1 MGKKS
6 PSNPGVVQS
15 ETNFASGVNIERK
28 VSRFYIFAIILRLL
42 PVIINFRKDRR
53 DWVKTQGRDINE
65 ERYIKHARRA
75 LKTFIDLG
83 PSYIKLGQ
91 WLSTR
96 ADILPQP
103 YLEILS
109 KLQDDVPPV
118 EFSKV
123 RPIIEADLGSID
135 MRYEQFSTTALSG
148 ASLGQVHLAKY
159 KGKQVIVK
167 ITRPGIEETVG
178 KDIYI
183 LKRILP
189 LASRFIDPN
198 LRFSFDAMLA
208 QFIETIYE
216 EMDYRVEAQNLA
228 TIKHNLRGDRFIIIP
243 NVVSELTSKH
253 VITMEFIPGI
263 KITDVESLDA
273 IGIDREK
280 LIVRVHHVFFKMLL
294 RHTIFHA
301 DPHPGNISVGENGEL
316 ILYDFGMVGRLDSET
331 RLKLIRLYLSLIEKD
346 PARAVNILVELD
358 TLEPNV
364 NRYIVEKALDL
375 SIRSI
380 HGKQVDKMQVNALM
394 ELSNKTLTRFPF
406 RLPKNLALY
415 MRMGSIL
422 EGIYQHHKIR
432 FYFVK
437 VLANLFEEEGL
448 LKEAY
453 VEEAK
458 DYVKRFAKGIETYST
473 MAPIVKSYLEQRQIP
488 DGTRSE
494 RSYTTLGSAIFASAL
509 FFGSAIILTNNPTIG
524 YSGIIASLFVYAFS
538 LIMQFRKKF

>member
-1 MGKKS
+1 M
-6 PSNPGVVQS
+6 
-15 ETNFASGVNIERK
+15 
-28 VSRFYIFAIILRLL
+28 
-42 PVIINFRKDRR
+42 
-53 DWVKTQGRDINE
+53 
-65 ERYIKHARRA
+65 
-75 LKTFIDLG
+75 
-83 PSYIKLGQ
+83 GQ

-294 RHTIFHA
+294 RHSIFHA

-524 YSGIIASLFVYAFS
+524 YSGIIASLFVYAIP
-538 LIMQFRKKF
+538 LIMQFRKRF

>member
-1 MGKKS
+1 MSKKS
-6 PSNPGVVQS
+6 SS
-15 ETNFASGVNIERK
+15 ESGLIQDRINERPDMGIERK
-28 VSRFYIFAIILRLL
+28 VSKFYIMTVILRLL
-42 PVIINFRKDRR
+42 PVIISFRKDRR
-53 DWVKTQGRDINE
+53 EWVKTQGKDIDE
-65 ERYIKHARRA
+65 EKYIRHARRA

-109 KLQDDVPPV
+109 KLQDEVPPV

-123 RPIIEADLGSID
+123 KPIIEADLGTIET
-135 MRYEQFSTTALSG
+135 RYEQFTTSALSG

-167 ITRPGIEETVG
+167 VSRPQIEETVG

-208 QFIETIYE
+208 QFIETIDE

-228 TIKHNLRGDRFIIIP
+228 TIKHNLRGDRSIIIP
-243 NVVSELTSKH
+243 NVISELTSKH
-253 VITMEFIPGI
+253 VITMEYMPGI
-263 KITDVESLDA
+263 KITDIDSLDA

-280 LIVRVHHVFFKMLL
+280 LIVKVHHVFFKMLL
-294 RHTIFHA
+294 RHSIFHA

-316 ILYDFGMVGRLDSET
+316 ILYDFGMVGRLDAET

-346 PARAVNILVELD
+346 AARAVNVLVELD

-364 NRYIVEKALDL
+364 NRYIVERALDL

-380 HGKQVDKMQVNALM
+380 HGKQVDRMQVNALM

-415 MRMGSIL
+415 IRMGSIL

-453 VEEAK
+453 MEEAK
-458 DYVKRFAKGIETYST
+458 DYLKRLAKGIETYST
-473 MAPIVKSYLEQRQIP
+473 MAPIVKSYFEQHQVP
-488 DGTRSE
+488 DRTSSQK
-494 RSYTTLGSAIFASAL
+494 SYVFLGPAIFASSL
-509 FFGSAIILTNNPTIG
+509 FFGSAIILSTHPVIG
-524 YSGIIASLFVYAFS
+524 YSGIVASLFVYASS
-538 LIMQFRKKF
+538 LILQLKKRF

>member
-6 PSNPGVVQS
+6 AFNAGLIQN
-15 ETNFASGVNIERK
+15 ETNSRSEIKIERK
-28 VSRFYIFAIILRLL
+28 VSRFYILMVILRLL
-42 PVIINFRKDRR
+42 PVIISFRKDRR
-53 DWVKTQGRDINE
+53 DWVKTQGQNIDE
-65 ERYIKHARRA
+65 KRYIRHAQRA
-75 LKTFIDLG
+75 LKTFIELG

-123 RPIIEADLGSID
+123 KPVIEADLGTID
-135 MRYEQFSTTALSG
+135 SRYEQFNTCALSG

-167 ITRPGIEETVG
+167 IRRPGIEETVG

-216 EMDYRVEAQNLA
+216 EMDYRIEAQNLA
-228 TIKHNLRGDRFIIIP
+228 TIKHNLQGDKLITIP
-243 NVVSELTSKH
+243 NVISELTSKH
-253 VITMEFIPGI
+253 VITMEFVPGI
-263 KITDVESLDA
+263 KITDVDSLDA

-280 LIVRVHHVFFKMLL
+280 LIIRVHHVFFKMLL
-294 RHTIFHA
+294 RHSIFHA
-301 DPHPGNISVGENGEL
+301 DPHPGNISVGEKGEI

-346 PARAVNILVELD
+346 PARAVNVLVELD

-380 HGKQVDKMQVNALM
+380 HGKQVDRMQVNALM

-415 MRMGSIL
+415 IRMGSIL

-453 VEEAK
+453 MEEAK
-458 DYVKRFAKGIETYST
+458 DYLKRVGKGIETYST
-473 MAPIVKSYLEQRQIP
+473 MAPLVKSYLEQRQLP
-488 DGTRSE
+488 DRIRSE
-494 RSYTTLGSAIFASAL
+494 KSYTLLGSAIFASAL
-509 FFGSAIILTNNPTIG
+509 FFGSAIILSSNPVIG
-524 YSGIIASLFVYAFS
+524 YGGIIASS
-538 LIMQFRKKF
+538 LIYCVSLLMQFRKR

>member
-1 MGKKS
+1 M
-6 PSNPGVVQS
+6 Q
-15 ETNFASGVNIERK
+15 I
-28 VSRFYIFAIILRLL
+28 
-42 PVIINFRKDRR
+42 
-53 DWVKTQGRDINE
+53 
-65 ERYIKHARRA
+65 
-75 LKTFIDLG
+75 
-83 PSYIKLGQ
+83 
-91 WLSTR
+91 
-96 ADILPQP
+96 
-103 YLEILS
+103 
-109 KLQDDVPPV
+109 
-118 EFSKV
+118 
-123 RPIIEADLGSID
+123 
-135 MRYEQFSTTALSG
+135 
-148 ASLGQVHLAKY
+148 
-159 KGKQVIVK
+159 
-167 ITRPGIEETVG
+167 
-178 KDIYI
+178 
-183 LKRILP
+183 RILV
-189 LASRFIDPN
+189 
-198 LRFSFDAMLA
+198 
-208 QFIETIYE
+208 T
-216 EMDYRVEAQNLA
+216 YR
-228 TIKHNLRGDRFIIIP
+228 
-243 NVVSELTSKH
+243 SEK
-253 VITMEFIPGI
+253 ME
-263 KITDVESLDA
+263 SC
-273 IGIDREK
+273 
-280 LIVRVHHVFFKMLL
+280 
-294 RHTIFHA
+294 
-301 DPHPGNISVGENGEL
+301 

-473 MAPIVKSYLEQRQIP
+473 MAPIVKSYLEQRQVP

-494 RSYTTLGSAIFASAL
+494 RSDTTLGSAIFASAL

-524 YSGIIASLFVYAFS
+524 YSGIIASLFVYAIP
-538 LIMQFRKKF
+538 LIMQFRKRF

>member
-1 MGKKS
+1 MKES
-6 PSNPGVVQS
+6 QS
-15 ETNFASGVNIERK
+15 THRMFQNEETIGSTVNLERK
-28 VSRFYIFAIILRLL
+28 VSRLRIFAIVLRLL
-42 PVIINFRKDRR
+42 PVVINFRKDRR
-53 DWVKTQGRDINE
+53 DWVKTEGKNIDE
-65 ERYIKHARRA
+65 KRYVKHAQRA

-118 EFSKV
+118 DFSKV
-123 RPIIEADLGSID
+123 RPILEAELGNID
-135 MRYEQFSTTALSG
+135 AKYEQFNTTALSG

-167 ITRPGIEETVG
+167 VTRPGIEETVG

-189 LASRFIDPN
+189 FASRFVDPN
-198 LRFSFDAMLA
+198 LKFSFDAMLA

-216 EMDYRVEAQNLA
+216 EMDYRVEAQNLT
-228 TIKHNLRGDRFIIIP
+228 TIKHNLRGDKLVIIP
-243 NVVSELTSKH
+243 NVVPELSSKH

-294 RHTIFHA
+294 RHSIFHA
-301 DPHPGNISVGENGEL
+301 DPHPGNISVGKNGEL

-331 RLKLIRLYLSLIEKD
+331 RIKLIRLYLSLIEKD
-346 PARAVNILVELD
+346 PSRAVNVLIELD
-358 TLEPNV
+358 TLELNV
-364 NRYIVEKALDL
+364 NRYIVEKALEL

-453 VEEAK
+453 FEEVK
-458 DYVKRFAKGIETYST
+458 DYVKRVSKGFETYST
-473 MAPIVKSYLEQRQIP
+473 MAPMVKSYLEQRQVP
-488 DGTRSE
+488 ERTPSE
-494 RSYTTLGSAIFASAL
+494 RNYDILGSAIFGSAL
-509 FFGSAIILTNNPTIG
+509 FLGSAIILSNNPVVGYCGIG
-524 YSGIIASLFVYAFS
+524 ASLVLYGISIIRRFK
-538 LIMQFRKKF
+538 RKF

>member
-1 MGKKS
+1 MKKS
-6 PSNPGVVQS
+6 TSTNRMFQN
-15 ETNFASGVNIERK
+15 ETNLGPSINLEHK
-28 VSRFYIFAIILRLL
+28 VSRIHIFAIVLRLL

-53 DWVKTQGRDINE
+53 DWVKTQGRNINE
-65 ERYIKHARRA
+65 ERYVRHAQRA

-109 KLQDDVPPV
+109 KLQDEVPPV
-118 EFSKV
+118 DFSKV
-123 RPIIEADLGSID
+123 RPILEADLGDID
-135 MRYEQFSTTALSG
+135 VKYEQFNTTALSG

-167 ITRPGIEETVG
+167 VTRPGIEETVG

-189 LASRFIDPN
+189 FASRFIDPN
-198 LRFSFDAMLA
+198 LKFSFDAMLA

-228 TIKHNLRGDRFIIIP
+228 TIKHNLRDDKLVIIP
-243 NVVSELTSKH
+243 NVVSELSSKH
-253 VITMEFIPGI
+253 VLTMEFIPGI

-273 IGIDREK
+273 TGIDREK

-294 RHTIFHA
+294 RHSIFHA
-301 DPHPGNISVGENGEL
+301 DPHPGNISVGENGQL

-331 RLKLIRLYLSLIEKD
+331 RIKLIRLYLSLIEKD
-346 PARAVNILVELD
+346 PARAVNVLVELD

-364 NRYIVEKALDL
+364 NRYIVEKALEL

-453 VEEAK
+453 IEEVK
-458 DYVKRFAKGIETYST
+458 DYLKRVSKGIETYST
-473 MAPIVKSYLEQRQIP
+473 MAPIVKSYLEQRQVP
-488 DGTRSE
+488 ERTLSE
-494 RSYTTLGSAIFASAL
+494 RNFDILGSAIFGSAL
-509 FFGSAIILTNNPTIG
+509 FLGSAIILPNNPVIG
-524 YSGIIASLFVYAFS
+524 YCGIIASVVIYGISIIRRFK
-538 LIMQFRKKF
+538 RKF

>member
-228 TIKHNLRGDRFIIIP
+228 TIKHNLRDDRFIIIP

-331 RLKLIRLYLSLIEKD
+331 RLKLIRLYLSVIEKD

-437 VLANLFEEEGL
+437 VLANLFEEEGR

-524 YSGIIASLFVYAFS
+524 YSGIIASLFVYAIP
-538 LIMQFRKKF
+538 LIMQFRKRF

>member
-1 MGKKS
+1 MSKKS
-6 PSNPGVVQS
+6 SS
-15 ETNFASGVNIERK
+15 ESGLIQDRINDRPDMGIERK
-28 VSRFYIFAIILRLL
+28 VSKFYIMTVILRLL
-42 PVIINFRKDRR
+42 PVIISFRKDRR
-53 DWVKTQGRDINE
+53 EWVKTQGKDIDE
-65 ERYIKHARRA
+65 EKYIRHARRA

-109 KLQDDVPPV
+109 KLQDEVPPV

-123 RPIIEADLGSID
+123 KAIIEADLGTIET
-135 MRYEQFSTTALSG
+135 RYEQFTTSALSG

-167 ITRPGIEETVG
+167 VSRPQIEETVG

-208 QFIETIYE
+208 QFIETIDE

-228 TIKHNLRGDRFIIIP
+228 TIKHNLRGDRSIIIP
-243 NVVSELTSKH
+243 NVISELTSKH
-253 VITMEFIPGI
+253 VITMEYKPGI
-263 KITDVESLDA
+263 KITDIDSLDA

-280 LIVRVHHVFFKMLL
+280 LIVKVHHVFFKMLL
-294 RHTIFHA
+294 RHSIFHA

-316 ILYDFGMVGRLDSET
+316 ILYDFGMVGRLDAET

-346 PARAVNILVELD
+346 AARAVNVLVELD

-364 NRYIVEKALDL
+364 NRYIVERALDL

-380 HGKQVDKMQVNALM
+380 HGKQVDRMQVNALM

-415 MRMGSIL
+415 IRMGSIL

-453 VEEAK
+453 MEEAK
-458 DYVKRFAKGIETYST
+458 DYLKRLAKGIETYST
-473 MAPIVKSYLEQRQIP
+473 MAPIVKSYFEQHQVP
-488 DGTRSE
+488 DRTSSQK
-494 RSYTTLGSAIFASAL
+494 SYVFLGPAIFASAL
-509 FFGSAIILTNNPTIG
+509 FIGSAIILSTHPVIG
-524 YSGIIASLFVYAFS
+524 YSGIVASLFVYAS
-538 LIMQFRKKF
+538 SVILQLKKRF

>member
-1 MGKKS
+1 
-6 PSNPGVVQS
+6 
-15 ETNFASGVNIERK
+15 
-28 VSRFYIFAIILRLL
+28 
-42 PVIINFRKDRR
+42 
-53 DWVKTQGRDINE
+53 
-65 ERYIKHARRA
+65 
-75 LKTFIDLG
+75 
-83 PSYIKLGQ
+83 
-91 WLSTR
+91 
-96 ADILPQP
+96 
-103 YLEILS
+103 
-109 KLQDDVPPV
+109 
-118 EFSKV
+118 
-123 RPIIEADLGSID
+123 
-135 MRYEQFSTTALSG
+135 
-148 ASLGQVHLAKY
+148 
-159 KGKQVIVK
+159 
-167 ITRPGIEETVG
+167 
-178 KDIYI
+178 
-183 LKRILP
+183 
-189 LASRFIDPN
+189 
-198 LRFSFDAMLA
+198 MLA

-216 EMDYRVEAQNLA
+216 EMDYRVEAKNLA
-228 TIKHNLRGDRFIIIP
+228 TIKHNLRSDRQIIIP
-243 NVVSELTSKH
+243 NVVTELTSKH
-253 VITMEFIPGI
+253 VITMEFLPGI

-294 RHTIFHA
+294 RHSIFHA

-346 PARAVNILVELD
+346 PVRAVNILVELD

-380 HGKQVDKMQVNALM
+380 HGKEVDKMQVNALM

-453 VEEAK
+453 IEEAK
-458 DYVKRFAKGIETYST
+458 DYMKRFAKGIETYST
-473 MAPIVKSYLEQRQIP
+473 MAPIVKTYLEQRQIS

-494 RSYTTLGSAIFASAL
+494 KSYSLLGSAIFASAL
-509 FFGSAIILTNNPTIG
+509 FLGSTVILANNSTIG
-524 YSGIIASLFVYAFS
+524 YCGIIAALFVYTIPIIVHF
-538 LIMQFRKKF
+538 KKKL

>member
-1 MGKKS
+1 MSKKS
-6 PSNPGVVQS
+6 SS
-15 ETNFASGVNIERK
+15 KSGLIQDRINDRPNIGIERK
-28 VSRFYIFAIILRLL
+28 VSKFYILTVILRLL
-42 PVIINFRKDRR
+42 PVIISFRKDRR
-53 DWVKTQGRDINE
+53 EWVKTQGKDIDE
-65 ERYIKHARRA
+65 QKYIRHARRA

-109 KLQDDVPPV
+109 KLQDEVPPV

-123 RPIIEADLGSID
+123 KPIIEADLGTIET
-135 MRYEQFSTTALSG
+135 RYEQFTTSALSG

-167 ITRPGIEETVG
+167 VTRPEIEETVG

-208 QFIETIYE
+208 QFIETINE

-228 TIKHNLRGDRFIIIP
+228 TIKHNLRGDRSIIIP
-243 NVVSELTSKH
+243 NVISELTSKH
-253 VITMEFIPGI
+253 VITMEYMPGI
-263 KITDVESLDA
+263 KITDIDSLDA
-273 IGIDREK
+273 MGIDREK
-280 LIVRVHHVFFKMLL
+280 LIVKVHHVFFKMLL
-294 RHTIFHA
+294 RHSIFHA

-316 ILYDFGMVGRLDSET
+316 ILYDFGMVGRLDAET

-346 PARAVNILVELD
+346 AARAVNVLVELD

-364 NRYIVEKALDL
+364 NRYIVERALDL

-380 HGKQVDKMQVNALM
+380 HGKQVDRMQVNALM

-415 MRMGSIL
+415 IRMGSIL
-422 EGIYQHHKIR
+422 EGIYQHHKIK

-453 VEEAK
+453 MEEAK
-458 DYVKRFAKGIETYST
+458 DYLKRFAKGIETYST
-473 MAPIVKSYLEQRQIP
+473 MAPIVKSYLEQHQVP
-488 DGTRSE
+488 DRTSSQK
-494 RSYTTLGSAIFASAL
+494 SYALLGPAIFASAL
-509 FFGSAIILTNNPTIG
+509 FFGSAIILSTHPLIG
-524 YSGIIASLFVYAFS
+524 YSGIIASLFVYASS
-538 LIMQFRKKF
+538 LILQLKKRF

>member
-6 PSNPGVVQS
+6 ASNPGVVQS
-15 ETNFASGVNIERK
+15 ETNFGSGVNIERK

-494 RSYTTLGSAIFASAL
+494 RSHTTLGSAIFASAL

-524 YSGIIASLFVYAFS
+524 YSGIIASLFVYAIP
-538 LIMQFRKKF
+538 LIMQFRKRF

>member
-6 PSNPGVVQS
+6 PPDSGVVQS
-15 ETNFASGVNIERK
+15 DPNFGSNVNIERK

-53 DWVKTQGRDINE
+53 NWVKTQGRGIDE

-109 KLQDDVPPV
+109 KLQDEVPPV
-118 EFSKV
+118 EFSEV

-135 MRYEQFSTTALSG
+135 MRYEHFDTTALSG

-167 ITRPGIEETVG
+167 VTRPGIEETVG

-216 EMDYRVEAQNLA
+216 EMDYRVEAKNLA
-228 TIKHNLRGDRFIIIP
+228 TIKHNLRGDKLIIIP
-243 NVVSELTSKH
+243 NVVSELSSKH
-253 VITMEFIPGI
+253 VITMEFVPGI
-263 KITDVESLDA
+263 KITDIESLDA
-273 IGIDREK
+273 MGIDREK

-294 RHTIFHA
+294 RHSIFHA

-331 RLKLIRLYLSLIEKD
+331 RLNLIRLYLSLIEKD

-358 TLEPNV
+358 TLEPTV

-375 SIRSI
+375 SIRTI
-380 HGKQVDKMQVNALM
+380 HGKHVDRMQVNALI
-394 ELSNKTLTRFPF
+394 ELTNKTLTKFPF

-448 LKEAY
+448 IREAY
-453 VEEAK
+453 IKEAK
-458 DYVKRFAKGIETYST
+458 DYMKRLARDIEIYST
-473 MAPIVKSYLEQRQIP
+473 MAPIVKSYLEQRQIS
-488 DGTRSE
+488 DRTRSE
-494 RSYTTLGSAIFASAL
+494 KNYSILGSAIFASAL
-509 FFGSAIILTNNPTIG
+509 FFGSAIILTINPIIS
-524 YSGIIASLFVYAFS
+524 YCGITASIFVYASS

>member
-1 MGKKS
+1 MEKNT
-6 PSNPGVVQS
+6 SNPEVIQS
-15 ETNFASGVNIERK
+15 ETKFRSGENIERK
-28 VSRFYIFAIILRLL
+28 VSGFYIFIIILRLL

-53 DWVKTQGRDINE
+53 NWVKTQGRGIDE

-109 KLQDDVPPV
+109 KLQDEVPPV

-123 RPIIEADLGSID
+123 RPIIEADLGNID
-135 MRYEQFSTTALSG
+135 MRYEQFNTTALSG

-167 ITRPGIEETVG
+167 VTRPGIEDTVG

-189 LASRFIDPN
+189 LASRFVDPN

-216 EMDYRVEAQNLA
+216 EMDYRVEAKNLA
-228 TIKHNLRGDRFIIIP
+228 TIKHNLRSDRQIIIP
-243 NVVSELTSKH
+243 NVVPELTSKH
-253 VITMEFIPGI
+253 VITMEFVPGI

-294 RHTIFHA
+294 RHSIFHA

-316 ILYDFGMVGRLDSET
+316 ILYDFGMVGRLDGET

-346 PARAVNILVELD
+346 PVRAVNILVELD

-380 HGKQVDKMQVNALM
+380 HGKEVDKMQVNALM

-453 VEEAK
+453 IEEAK
-458 DYVKRFAKGIETYST
+458 DYMKRFAKGIETYST
-473 MAPIVKSYLEQRQIP
+473 MAPIVKTYLEQRQIS

-494 RSYTTLGSAIFASAL
+494 KSYSLLGSAIFASAL
-509 FFGSAIILTNNPTIG
+509 FLGSTVILANNSTIG
-524 YSGIIASLFVYAFS
+524 YCGIIASLFIYTIPIIVHF
-538 LIMQFRKKF
+538 KKKL

>member
-1 MGKKS
+1 MEKKS
-6 PSNPGVVQS
+6 AFNAGLIQN
-15 ETNFASGVNIERK
+15 ETNSRSEIKIERK
-28 VSRFYIFAIILRLL
+28 VSRFYILMIILRLL
-42 PVIINFRKDRR
+42 PVIISFRKDRR
-53 DWVKTQGRDINE
+53 DWVKTQGQNIDE
-65 ERYIKHARRA
+65 KRYIRHAQRA
-75 LKTFIDLG
+75 LKTFIELG

-123 RPIIEADLGSID
+123 KPVIEADLGTID
-135 MRYEQFSTTALSG
+135 SRYEQFNTCALSG

-167 ITRPGIEETVG
+167 IRRPGIEETVG

-216 EMDYRVEAQNLA
+216 EMDYRIEAQNLA
-228 TIKHNLRGDRFIIIP
+228 TIKHNLQGDKLITIP
-243 NVVSELTSKH
+243 NVISELTSKH

-263 KITDVESLDA
+263 KITDVDSLDA

-280 LIVRVHHVFFKMLL
+280 LIIRVHHVFFKMLL
-294 RHTIFHA
+294 RHSIFHA
-301 DPHPGNISVGENGEL
+301 DPHPGNISVGEKGEI

-346 PARAVNILVELD
+346 PARAVNVLVELD

-380 HGKQVDKMQVNALM
+380 HGKQVDRMQVNALM

-415 MRMGSIL
+415 IRMGSIL

-453 VEEAK
+453 MEEAK
-458 DYVKRFAKGIETYST
+458 DYLKRVGKGIETYST
-473 MAPIVKSYLEQRQIP
+473 MAPLVKSYLEQRQLP
-488 DGTRSE
+488 DRIRSE
-494 RSYTTLGSAIFASAL
+494 KSYTLLGSAIFASAL
-509 FFGSAIILTNNPTIG
+509 FFGSAIILSSNPVIG
-524 YSGIIASLFVYAFS
+524 YGGIIASS
-538 LIMQFRKKF
+538 LIYCVSLLMQFRKR

>member
-1 MGKKS
+1 MEKNT
-6 PSNPGVVQS
+6 SNPEVIQS
-15 ETNFASGVNIERK
+15 ETKFRSGENIERK
-28 VSRFYIFAIILRLL
+28 VSGFYILIIILRLL

-53 DWVKTQGRDINE
+53 NWVKTQGRGIDE

-109 KLQDDVPPV
+109 KLQDEVPPV

-123 RPIIEADLGSID
+123 RPIIEADLGNID
-135 MRYEQFSTTALSG
+135 MRYEQFNTTALSG

-167 ITRPGIEETVG
+167 VTRPGIEDTVG

-216 EMDYRVEAQNLA
+216 EMDYRVEATNLA
-228 TIKHNLRGDRFIIIP
+228 TIKHNLRSDRQIIIP
-243 NVVSELTSKH
+243 NVVPELTSKH
-253 VITMEFIPGI
+253 VITMEFVPGI

-294 RHTIFHA
+294 RHSIFHA

-346 PARAVNILVELD
+346 PVRAVNILVELD

-380 HGKQVDKMQVNALM
+380 HGKEVDKMQVNALM

-453 VEEAK
+453 IEEAK
-458 DYVKRFAKGIETYST
+458 DYMKRFAKGIETYST
-473 MAPIVKSYLEQRQIP
+473 MAPIVKTYLEQRQIS

-494 RSYTTLGSAIFASAL
+494 KSYSLLGSAIFASAL
-509 FFGSAIILTNNPTIG
+509 FLGSTVILANNSTIG
-524 YSGIIASLFVYAFS
+524 YCGIIAALFVYAIPIIVHF
-538 LIMQFRKKF
+538 KKKL

>member
-6 PSNPGVVQS
+6 SS
-15 ETNFASGVNIERK
+15 KSGLIQNRINDRPDIGIERK
-28 VSRFYIFAIILRLL
+28 VSKFYILTVILRLL
-42 PVIINFRKDRR
+42 PVIISFRKDRR
-53 DWVKTQGRDINE
+53 EWVKTQGKDIDE
-65 ERYIKHARRA
+65 QKYIRHARRA

-109 KLQDDVPPV
+109 KLQDEVPPV

-123 RPIIEADLGSID
+123 KPIIEADLGTIET
-135 MRYEQFSTTALSG
+135 RYEQFTTSALSG

-167 ITRPGIEETVG
+167 VTRPEIEETVG

-208 QFIETIYE
+208 QFIETINE

-228 TIKHNLRGDRFIIIP
+228 TIKHNLRGDRSIIIP
-243 NVVSELTSKH
+243 NVISELTSKH
-253 VITMEFIPGI
+253 VITMEYMPGI
-263 KITDVESLDA
+263 KITDIDSLDA

-280 LIVRVHHVFFKMLL
+280 LIVKVHHVFFKMLL
-294 RHTIFHA
+294 RHSIFHA

-316 ILYDFGMVGRLDSET
+316 ILYDFGMVGRLDAET

-346 PARAVNILVELD
+346 AARAVNVLVELD

-364 NRYIVEKALDL
+364 NRYIVERALDL

-380 HGKQVDKMQVNALM
+380 HGKQVDRMQVNALM

-415 MRMGSIL
+415 IRMGSIL
-422 EGIYQHHKIR
+422 EGIYQHHKIK

-453 VEEAK
+453 MEEAK
-458 DYVKRFAKGIETYST
+458 DYLKRFAKGIETYST
-473 MAPIVKSYLEQRQIP
+473 MAPIVKSYLEQHQVP
-488 DGTRSE
+488 DRTSSQK
-494 RSYTTLGSAIFASAL
+494 SYALLGPAIFASAL
-509 FFGSAIILTNNPTIG
+509 FLGSAIILSTHPVIG
-524 YSGIIASLFVYAFS
+524 YSGIIASLFVYASS
-538 LIMQFRKKF
+538 LILMLKKRF

>member
-1 MGKKS
+1 MEKNT
-6 PSNPGVVQS
+6 SNPEVVQS
-15 ETNFASGVNIERK
+15 ETKFRSGENTERK
-28 VSRFYIFAIILRLL
+28 VSGFYIIIIILRLL

-53 DWVKTQGRDINE
+53 NWVKTQGRGIDE
-65 ERYIKHARRA
+65 ERYIRHARRA

-109 KLQDDVPPV
+109 KLQDEVPPV

-123 RPIIEADLGSID
+123 RPIIEADLGNID

-167 ITRPGIEETVG
+167 VTRPGIEDTVG

-216 EMDYRVEAQNLA
+216 EMDYRVEAKNLA
-228 TIKHNLRGDRFIIIP
+228 TIKHNLRSDRQIIIP
-243 NVVSELTSKH
+243 NVVPELTSKH
-253 VITMEFIPGI
+253 VITMEFVPGI

-294 RHTIFHA
+294 RHSIFHA

-331 RLKLIRLYLSLIEKD
+331 RLKAY
-346 PARAVNILVELD
+346 
-358 TLEPNV
+358 
-364 NRYIVEKALDL
+364 
-375 SIRSI
+375 
-380 HGKQVDKMQVNALM
+380 
-394 ELSNKTLTRFPF
+394 KTV
-406 RLPKNLALY
+406 
-415 MRMGSIL
+415 S
-422 EGIYQHHKIR
+422 
-432 FYFVK
+432 
-437 VLANLFEEEGL
+437 
-448 LKEAY
+448 
-453 VEEAK
+453 
-458 DYVKRFAKGIETYST
+458 
-473 MAPIVKSYLEQRQIP
+473 
-488 DGTRSE
+488 
-494 RSYTTLGSAIFASAL
+494 
-509 FFGSAIILTNNPTIG
+509 
-524 YSGIIASLFVYAFS
+524 
-538 LIMQFRKKF
+538 

>member
-6 PSNPGVVQS
+6 SS
-15 ETNFASGVNIERK
+15 KSGLIQNRINDRPDIGIERK
-28 VSRFYIFAIILRLL
+28 VSKFYILTVILRLL
-42 PVIINFRKDRR
+42 PVIISFRKDRR
-53 DWVKTQGRDINE
+53 EWVKTQGKDIDE
-65 ERYIKHARRA
+65 QKYIRHARRA

-109 KLQDDVPPV
+109 KLQDEVPPV

-123 RPIIEADLGSID
+123 KPIIEADLGTIET
-135 MRYEQFSTTALSG
+135 RYEQFTTSALSG

-167 ITRPGIEETVG
+167 VTRPEIEETVG

-208 QFIETIYE
+208 QFIETINE

-228 TIKHNLRGDRFIIIP
+228 TIKHNLRGDRSIIIP
-243 NVVSELTSKH
+243 NVISELTSKH
-253 VITMEFIPGI
+253 VITMEYKPGI
-263 KITDVESLDA
+263 KITDIDSLDA

-280 LIVRVHHVFFKMLL
+280 LIVKVHHVFFKMLL
-294 RHTIFHA
+294 RHSIFHA

-316 ILYDFGMVGRLDSET
+316 ILYDFGMVGRLDAET

-346 PARAVNILVELD
+346 AARAVNVLVELD

-364 NRYIVEKALDL
+364 NRYIVERALDL

-380 HGKQVDKMQVNALM
+380 HGKQVDRMQVNALM

-415 MRMGSIL
+415 IRMGSIL
-422 EGIYQHHKIR
+422 EGIYQHHKIK

-453 VEEAK
+453 MEEAK
-458 DYVKRFAKGIETYST
+458 DYLKRFAKGIETYST
-473 MAPIVKSYLEQRQIP
+473 MAPIVKSYLEQHQVP
-488 DGTRSE
+488 DRTSSQK
-494 RSYTTLGSAIFASAL
+494 SYALLGPAIFASAL
-509 FFGSAIILTNNPTIG
+509 FLGSAIILSTHPVIG
-524 YSGIIASLFVYAFS
+524 YSGIIASLFVYASS
-538 LIMQFRKKF
+538 LILMLKKRF